1 MNQTSLINSNSQ
13 AATADGKLISGCLSI
28 RQVGAVTLVGLNRPA
43 KRNALNA
50 VAIAEIQAC
59 FQNLPDDTRAVILYG
74 EGEHFCSGLDLS
86 GITSDPAEAFAMSRT
101 WYRAFG
107 AIDCCEVPVIALL
120 HGAVIGG
127 GLELAAAAHIRIA
140 ETNTYYALPEGMR
153 GIFVGGGGAVRI
165 PRLIGVPRMADM
177 MLTGRTYTAEEG
189 VRLGFSQY
197 VVEPGRGLGKAT
209 ELAERISANPRLS
222 NFAIIHALP
231 LIARS
236 EPEAGLLLEG
246 LMAAATVNGDEARK
260 RAQAFLSG
268 KAAKAIPTT
277 GVHEGKSARPA

>member
-1 MNQTSLINSNSQ
+1 MNTSTQTANGDTSKLASGDISFRQ
-13 AATADGKLISGCLSI
+13 A
-28 RQVGAVTLVGLNRPA
+28 GAILLLGLNRAA

-50 VAIAEIQAC
+50 VMIAKIEAS
-59 FQNLPDDTRAVILYG
+59 FQNLREETRAIILYG

-86 GITSDPAEAFAMSRT
+86 AISGDPGDGFALSRT
-101 WYRAFG
+101 WHRAFEQ
-107 AIDCCEVPVIALL
+107 IEHCEVPVIAVLR
-120 HGAVIGG
+120 GAVIGG

-140 ETNTYYALPEGMR
+140 ETGTYYALPEGMR

-197 VVEPGRGLGKAT
+197 VVEAGHGLEKAT
-209 ELAERISANPRLS
+209 ELAERISANPRMS
-222 NFAIIHALP
+222 NFAIIQALS

-236 EPEAGLLLEG
+236 EPDAGLLLEG
-246 LMAAATVNGDEARK
+246 LMLAATLNGDEARN
-260 RAQAFLSG
+260 RAQAFLNG
-268 KAAKAIPTT
+268 KAAKAMPAT
-277 GVHEGKSARPA
+277 GVHQRRSA